1 MTRIEMNA
9 MTVILT
15 MPFKLSTIFFILMNL
30 GRAAK
35 MLSLFQSGSS
45 FLGAKTNP
53 VWAMLAKT
61 PSSMKTAKGIARILN
76 NPSTT

>member
-1 MTRIEMNA
+1 
-9 MTVILT
+9 
-15 MPFKLSTIFFILMNL
+15 
-30 GRAAK
+30 